1 MKIYTL
7 FTPSHRFLFEN
18 YFLKT
23 FPFDA
28 RVELRILLKEQ
39 LGNAEFHG
47 QGWRDT
53 MHYKTRCF
61 LQAAKEVQ
69 DQGIFMFIDPDIQF
83 FDNFYDEIMDYMKNN
98 DAVFQNDYNGGV
110 NTGFFAMRSTGKTRQ
125 FLQLVEDNLHRFQE
139 EQQCFNFIINKFD
152 KHSDIAFNV
161 SMLPKKYWTY
171 GEFNQNWE
179 EGLDFDIPKD
189 IVIHHGNWTKPFA
202 NKIKLL
208 NLVREKYESIKKI

>member
-7 FTPSHRFLFEN
+7 FTPSHRLLFEN

-23 FPFDA
+23 FPFED
-28 RVELRILLKEQ
+28 RVELKVLFKKQ
-39 LGNAEFHG
+39 LGNAEFHSE
-47 QGWRDT
+47 GWRET

-61 LQAAKEVQ
+61 IQAAEEVK

-83 FDNFYDEIMDYMKNN
+83 FRPFYDDVMDHMKDN

-110 NTGFFAMRSTGKTRQ
+110 NTGFFAMRSTAKTRN

-139 EQQCFNFIINKFD
+139 EQQCFNFIINKFY
-152 KHSDIAFNV
+152 KHPDLAFNV
-161 SMLPKKYWTY
+161 SMLPLRYWTY
-171 GEFNQNWE
+171 GQFNTNWNGEEEFNIPQ
-179 EGLDFDIPKD
+179 DI
-189 IVIHHGNWTKPFA
+189 IMHHGNWTKPFS

-208 NLVREKYESIKKI
+208 DLVRKKYESFAKI